1 MFENLTDKLN
11 VAFKKLKGHGKLT
24 EKSIEAGL
32 KDVRLSLLEADVH
45 YKVVKDLI
53 AAIKERAIGQ
63 EVLGSL
69 TPGQQ
74 VVKIVNEELTQLMG
88 SRHEGLCLTDSKPA
102 VVMFVG
108 LQGSGKTTTAG
119 KLAKFL
125 MGQHR
130 SPYLVPADPYRP
142 AAIEQLKKIG
152 NQVGAEVFPATQD
165 MDPVDIC

>member
-24 EKSIEAGL
+24 EKNIEAGL

-53 AAIKERAIGQ
+53 AAIRERAIGQ

-88 SRHEGLCLTDSKPA
+88 SRHEGLCLSGSQPA
-102 VVMFVG
+102 VVMG
-108 LQGSGKTTTAG
+108 PTPECLSGA
-119 KLAKFL
+119 
-125 MGQHR
+125 
-130 SPYLVPADPYRP
+130 
-142 AAIEQLKKIG
+142 
-152 NQVGAEVFPATQD
+152 
-165 MDPVDIC
+165 C